1 MICVAMGDMGSPCRG
16 VIWTPFIVWGWT
28 VVLSVAVAVAVASAV
43 SVAVDGAAAEASAV
57 AVAVASAAAVA
68 VAEAAAEAAAVAAAS
83 AAAEASAVAV
93 IHGMTPRLRWRRG
106 LALSST
112 KPLRHR
118 LQSDPARPPCRHI
131 YCIPVCPGAVLY

>member
-28 VVLSVAVAVAVASAV
+28 VVLSVAVAVAVAVASAV
-43 SVAVDGAAAEASAV
+43 S
-57 AVAVASAAAVA
+57 VA